1 VTPLDPVVLAGRY
14 VRLEPLTADHADALW
29 AVARDPELWRWTLAP
44 VRSRADFDLY
54 IRTALDAQAAG
65 TALPFVIVAG
75 SEVAGST
82 RFANLDVANRR
93 VEIGWTFVGG
103 PWQRTA
109 VNTEAKGLLLRHAF
123 ETLGARRVEFKTDA
137 RNATSRA
144 ALARLGATEE
154 GTLRQHMVRA
164 DGTSR
169 DTVYFSVVAGEWP
182 DVQARL
188 AERLGRAGA
197 VRPAP

>member
-1 VTPLDPVVLAGRY
+1 MAPLEPVVLAGQH
-14 VRLEPLTADHADALW
+14 VRLDPLTADHADALW

-65 TALPFVIVAG
+65 TAVPFVIVAG

-82 RFANLDVANRR
+82 RFANVDPANLR
-93 VEIGWTFVGG
+93 VEIGWTFVGRR
-103 PWQRTA
+103 WQRTA

-137 RNATSRA
+137 HNAPSRA
-144 ALARLGATEE
+144 AIARLGATEE

-169 DTVYFSVVAGEWP
+169 DTVYFSIVADEWP
-182 DVQARL
+182 AVEARL
-188 AERLGRAGA
+188 AERLGRAA
-197 VRPAP
+197 SL